1 MRNTNGRGACEN
13 TASACLHT
21 GHSINDVVKWEY
33 IIEMNARLLFI
44 RHHLILPHTLIH
56 EVGKANC
63 NAVTVLPRGSAH
75 FAKLDVLLVYDSLRN
90 HRDNH
95 KGNHAKVGIGVQF
108 LMTINRQQ
116 HAAGNI

>member
-1 MRNTNGRGACEN
+1 MQINFGKMGRHGWSEFKVRVQRAPKIFDL
-13 TASACLHT
+13 A
-21 GHSINDVVKWEY
+21 
-33 IIEMNARLLFI
+33 
-44 RHHLILPHTLIH
+44 TLIH

-108 LMTINRQQ
+108 LMTINPQQ